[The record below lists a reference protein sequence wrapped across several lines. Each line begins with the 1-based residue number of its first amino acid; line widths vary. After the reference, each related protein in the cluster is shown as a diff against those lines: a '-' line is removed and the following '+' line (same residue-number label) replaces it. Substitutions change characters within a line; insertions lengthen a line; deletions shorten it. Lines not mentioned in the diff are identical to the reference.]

1 VEARPLRYEEG
12 RARAAMPRPK
22 NFQALLRGSDSRPQS
37 SRSRCRLRQGSQRCF
52 QRSVRRETDFP
63 RVRYPRHRRLSGCPR
78 HRCGGCRPPC
88 SVGAAVEED
97 QGVILNP
104 VVEYGIMPK
113 KIRLEEHLEPE
124 ELEHRYRKA
133 KDPVERTHYQIVWL
147 LSEGKT
153 TREVMD
159 ATGYSRGWVQQVAK
173 RYNARGARGLGD
185 RRHQNPGGSG
195 RALLTEEHQREL
207 SQALKEPP
215 PDGGMWNS
223 GKVAKWIEERTGRS
237 GVRAQRGWEYLRK
250 LGNSPQ
256 VPRPAHA
263 QADPEKQEAFKKS
276 FPSG

>member
-1 VEARPLRYEEG
+1 MAARLLGNDPEYQDCSG
-12 RARAAMPRPK
+12 RKAPK
-22 NFQALLRGSDSRPQS
+22 SGSSERLLSTRDH
-37 SRSRCRLRQGSQRCF
+37 L
-52 QRSVRRETDFP
+52 
-63 RVRYPRHRRLSGCPR
+63 
-78 HRCGGCRPPC
+78 
-88 SVGAAVEED
+88 
-97 QGVILNP
+97 ILNP